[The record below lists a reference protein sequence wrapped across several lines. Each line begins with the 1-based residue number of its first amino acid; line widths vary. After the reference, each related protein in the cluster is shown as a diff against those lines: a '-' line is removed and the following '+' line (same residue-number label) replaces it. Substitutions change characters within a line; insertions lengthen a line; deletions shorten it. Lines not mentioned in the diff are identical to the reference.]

1 MPIWRDGDAAMIKP
15 IDVPFEPEDAPAASA
30 TELDISCE
38 FDAAEFEE
46 LPHELESGNAPPPLR
61 PACEEFFAP
70 GGPLKQAAE
79 YGGRPYE
86 FRPQQLEMSTAI
98 ADALTAGENL
108 CIEAPTGVGKSF
120 AYLVPLIYRA
130 VHSGRPAV
138 VSTETIN
145 LQEQLIDKDLP
156 LLKQLTGIN
165 FKAALAKGRHNYL
178 CRRRFAMLSGE
189 QRDTLLPAAG
199 LAVDVTRL
207 GKWMQRTTDGERD
220 SIDFRLEPTVWSMV
234 CSEGI
239 NCLGPKCE
247 FFRNCFYYKARQA
260 WEDADIVVANHALF
274 FTDLGMRLASGG
286 NGAAGSLLP
295 NYGAVLIDEA
305 HTLEDNAAEHLGLH
319 LSRIGIVST
328 LNRLYNPEAA
338 RGLLMRKGA
347 DPELRGIVA
356 DARDEAY
363 GFFKHFEDFLADH
376 RETALEI
383 QQPDR
388 FPDRLSPHLLK
399 LSKLLTDYL
408 DDIDDTS
415 FRTELDAQL
424 VRCREFLNG
433 IDHFTH
439 KTLPDAVYYAE
450 SDRNSISLHAAPLNV
465 ADILADVLFNQD
477 FPVMLCSATL
487 TVRRSF
493 DYFVNRTGFCNGR
506 TLLLDSPFGSDQ
518 AHIYISRGMPDP
530 KDDNFNA
537 ALADEIPRFVEVTQ
551 GKAFVLFTSYGTL
564 RYCADALRGYFQEKG
579 WQLLIQGENL
589 TRTGLLREF
598 KEDVN
603 SVLFGTD
610 SFWTGVDVP
619 GEALS
624 NVIVTKLPF
633 AVPSHPLIAARMA
646 RIERQGK
653 SSFAE
658 YSLPEAVLKFRQGAG
673 RLIRSRSDRGIIVLL
688 DKRVISKN
696 YGRIFLDSLPY
707 KFEIV

>member
-1 MPIWRDGDAAMIKP
+1 
-15 IDVPFEPEDAPAASA
+15 
-30 TELDISCE
+30 
-38 FDAAEFEE
+38 
-46 LPHELESGNAPPPLR
+46 
-61 PACEEFFAP
+61 
-70 GGPLKQAAE
+70 
-79 YGGRPYE
+79 
-86 FRPQQLEMSTAI
+86 MSTAI

-178 CRRRFAMLSGE
+178 CRRRFAMLSGRTARHAAARRRAGGGCDAAR
-189 QRDTLLPAAG
+189 QMDAADHRRRTRFDRLPA
-199 LAVDVTRL
+199 
-207 GKWMQRTTDGERD
+207 RTD
-220 SIDFRLEPTVWSMV
+220 RLEHGVQRGDQLPRPQMRIFPQLLLLQGAAGVGRCRHRGRES
-234 CSEGI
+234 
-239 NCLGPKCE
+239 
-247 FFRNCFYYKARQA
+247 R
-260 WEDADIVVANHALF
+260 AL

-305 HTLEDNAAEHLGLH
+305 HTARGQRGRTPRVH

-408 DDIDDTS
+408 DDIDDAS

-658 YSLPEAVLKFRQGAG
+658 YSLPEAVRNSG
-673 RLIRSRSDRGIIVLL
+673 RERDG
-688 DKRVISKN
+688 
-696 YGRIFLDSLPY
+696 
-707 KFEIV
+707 